1 MDLFIIKIPRSGVS
15 CEHARELTE
24 VLWESCGI
32 LNLLLHAHL
41 SLRDA
46 SNLSLILCQ
55 GDWGGV
61 EHMAGLTGDCYRA
74 EHSVVG

>member
-1 MDLFIIKIPRSGVS
+1 MV
-15 CEHARELTE
+15 
-24 VLWESCGI
+24 

-41 SLRDA
+41 SLRDTRD
-46 SNLSLILCQ
+46 LSLVLCQ

-61 EHMAGLTGDCYRA
+61 EHMADLIGERYRA